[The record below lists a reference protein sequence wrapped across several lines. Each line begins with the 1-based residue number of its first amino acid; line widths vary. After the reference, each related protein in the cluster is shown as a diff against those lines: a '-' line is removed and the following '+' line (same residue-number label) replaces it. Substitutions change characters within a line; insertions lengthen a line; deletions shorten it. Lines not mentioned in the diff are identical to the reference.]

1 MSRVTKLVSVRAR
14 AGSQPTYPVISHHP
28 GVAEGGRRRV
38 GAWAREENRVGW
50 GHPEGR
56 EKR

>member
-14 AGSQPTYPVISHHP
+14 ARSQPTYPVIAHH
-28 GVAEGGRRRV
+28 RRV
-38 GAWAREENRVGW
+38 AKGGVRRERARAREWNRW
-50 GHPEGR
+50 GEGRPEGK